1 MILQLELIYNWIMAV
16 LGSCSDNFGHVVYSV
31 DNIFE
36 FCEMLGEKS
45 VTIFRPPKDGNM
57 AFIRSSDLI
66 SFELLQQC

>member
-36 FCEMLGEKS
+36 FCEMLGGKKCNY
-45 VTIFRPPKDGNM
+45 F
-57 AFIRSSDLI
+57 SSAKGREHGI
-66 SFELLQQC
+66 HPQFGSNII